1 MAEAGIA
8 SRRTCEQMIRDGQV
22 KVNGKTV
29 IQLPVLVDP
38 QIDRI
43 VVSGRKLRFESKV
56 YFLLNKP
63 KNVVCTNYDPQ
74 GRRRAI
80 DLLKDVRQRVYPVG
94 RLDADSKG
102 LIILTN
108 DGELANQLTHPSF
121 GILKTYVAEIAGSL
135 HGDEIKSLKEG
146 MYFNMGRVSADHIK
160 MLRRGPKQS
169 LVEIS
174 LREGRNRQVRR
185 MLARLGHPVRQLTRV
200 RIGGLTLRGLGVGHF
215 RPLTPQEIASLRRSV
230 QAAQKR
236 AEAGKTKPI
245 KAKPQVRKK
254 TTPST
259 RSGPGSRPA
268 DKTAKKRPA
277 SKSTRSRPL
286 KKVVKK
292 SSSSGKLRQSRT
304 SAKPRPSRKTRRR

>member
-1 MAEAGIA
+1 MERLQKVMAEAGIA

-22 KVNGKTV
+22 KVNDKTV

-38 QIDRI
+38 QVDRI
-43 VVSGRKLRFESKV
+43 VVSGRKLRIESKV
-56 YFLLNKP
+56 YYLLNKP
-63 KNVVCTNYDPQ
+63 KNVVCTNYDPE

-102 LIILTN
+102 LLILTN

-121 GILKTYVAEIAGSL
+121 GILKTYVAEITGSL

-160 MLRRGPKQS
+160 MLSRGPKQS
-169 LVEIS
+169 LVEIA

-236 AEAGKTKPI
+236 PEAGK
-245 KAKPQVRKK
+245 AKPTRSKHRVTKK
-254 TTPST
+254 TTPPT
-259 RSGPGSRPA
+259 RSSSGSRPT
-268 DKTAKKRPA
+268 DRT
-277 SKSTRSRPL
+277 
-286 KKVVKK
+286 VKK
-292 SSSSGKLRQSRT
+292 SNTVGKLWQNKTTGKSRT
-304 SAKPRPSRKTRRR
+304 QKNPRKRKLQ